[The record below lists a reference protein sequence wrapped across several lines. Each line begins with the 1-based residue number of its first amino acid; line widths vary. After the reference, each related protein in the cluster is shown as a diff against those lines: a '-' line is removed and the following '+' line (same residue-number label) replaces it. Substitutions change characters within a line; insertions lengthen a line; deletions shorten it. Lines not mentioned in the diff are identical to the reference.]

1 MLFRSISDHPLNQ
14 FKETFDN
21 YKIIDFNKFNTN
33 NEYKESNI
41 AATLLKIQERK
52 TTKGNSYA
60 IIKLTDLT
68 SVFEL
73 FVFSDILQLNRNIL
87 VEGNSLIIT
96 LSKNITD
103 DNNRF
108 KRLNVKKITSLKDIF
123 NKPISEI
130 EFKTQD
136 LNKINEISNFNKK
149 DGTTE
154 VKINIKDGDKKLIF
168 KLKNKRLVDRKSVNT
183 LKKQDILTTIH

>member
-1 MLFRSISDHPLNQ
+1 M
-14 FKETFDN
+14 
-21 YKIIDFNKFNTN
+21 
-33 NEYKESNI
+33 
-41 AATLLKIQERK
+41 
-52 TTKGNSYA
+52 KGNSYA

-73 FVFSDILQLNRNIL
+73 FIFSDILELNRNIL

-96 LSKNITD
+96 LIKNITD

-130 EFKTQD
+130 EFKAQD
-136 LNKINEISNFNKK
+136 LNKINEISNFIKK

-154 VKINIKDGDKKLIF
+154 VKINIKDGDEKLIF
-168 KLKNKRLVDRKSVNT
+168 KLKNKRLVDRKSVNI

>member
-1 MLFRSISDHPLNQ
+1 M
-14 FKETFDN
+14 
-21 YKIIDFNKFNTN
+21 
-33 NEYKESNI
+33 
-41 AATLLKIQERK
+41 
-52 TTKGNSYA
+52 
-60 IIKLTDLT
+60 
-68 SVFEL
+68 
-73 FVFSDILQLNRNIL
+73 L

-136 LNKINEISNFNKK
+136 LNKINEIANYIKK
-149 DGTTE
+149 DGTTG
-154 VKINIKDGDKKLIF
+154 VKINVKDGDKNLTF
-168 KLKNKRLVDRKSVNT
+168 KLKKKRLVDRKSVNI
-183 LKKQDILTTIH
+183 LKKQDILTTIY

>member
-1 MLFRSISDHPLNQ
+1 MSFI
-14 FKETFDN
+14 T
-21 YKIIDFNKFNTN
+21 
-33 NEYKESNI
+33 
-41 AATLLKIQERK
+41 
-52 TTKGNSYA
+52 
-60 IIKLTDLT
+60 
-68 SVFEL
+68 
-73 FVFSDILQLNRNIL
+73 
-87 VEGNSLIIT
+87 LIII

-130 EFKTQD
+130 EFKTQN
-136 LNKINEISNFNKK
+136 LNKINEISNYIKK

-168 KLKNKRLVDRKSVNT
+168 KLKKKRLVDRKSVNT
-183 LKKQDILTTIH
+183 LKKQDILTTIY